1 MNMNAMISLKREEAK
16 NSQNVNVNVEPK
28 TSVYLSTDRIPLSE
42 SAVKSRDIEILP
54 PPPEYP
60 EVNEDGKNK
69 IYYEQQIKKL
79 QNEIEALNLMLKM
92 IRDNPIF
99 INKLVLVDDWVLMR
113 FVDLLTDAD
122 DVQLD
127 VEDLGSGCITHNK
140 YRRVNAIYVIK
151 NGETKNV
158 KYAYPEVMKRLKEIG
173 VNAKIVW

>member
-28 TSVYLSTDRIPLSE
+28 TSVYLSTDRMPLSE
-42 SAVKSRDIEILP
+42 SVKSRDIEILP

-60 EVNEDGKNK
+60 EVNEDGKDK
-69 IYYEQQIKKL
+69 TFYEQQIKKL
-79 QNEIEALNLMLKM
+79 QCEIEVLNTMLEMLK
-92 IRDNPIF
+92 DNPIY
-99 INKLVLVDDWVLMR
+99 INKLVLVDDVVLMK
-113 FVDLLTDAD
+113 FVKLLTDAE

-127 VEDLGSGCITHNK
+127 DEDLGSGCITKNK

-158 KYAYPEVMKRLKEIG
+158 KYDYPEVMKRLKEVG
-173 VNAKIVW
+173 VNVKIVW

>member
-1 MNMNAMISLKREEAK
+1 
-16 NSQNVNVNVEPK
+16 
-28 TSVYLSTDRIPLSE
+28 
-42 SAVKSRDIEILP
+42 
-54 PPPEYP
+54 
-60 EVNEDGKNK
+60 
-69 IYYEQQIKKL
+69 
-79 QNEIEALNLMLKM
+79 MLKM

-127 VEDLGSGCITHNK
+127 VEDLGSGCITKNK

-158 KYAYPEVMKRLKEIG
+158 KYDYPEVMKRLKEIG
-173 VNAKIVW
+173 VNVKIVW